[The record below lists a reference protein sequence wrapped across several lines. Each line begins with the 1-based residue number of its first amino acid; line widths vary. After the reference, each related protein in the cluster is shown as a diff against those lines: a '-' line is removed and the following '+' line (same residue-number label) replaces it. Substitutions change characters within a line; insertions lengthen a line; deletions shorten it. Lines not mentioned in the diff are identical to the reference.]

1 MRTTFD
7 GPSEGRMGEPIC
19 TVIAHIEANGRV
31 VDVTWCEGRWLVGD
45 DGVPFARLLAWESAG
60 SLDWVS
66 EETRAWFHAL
76 PEVVGEERHPSAV
89 RARESVEFARQTTT
103 WLVCALVALAGL
115 AFLLVHD
122 GAERAVVL
130 GLLFASALP
139 GFSFRDPKNRRAI
152 ATVACG
158 LGLLVIVAASW
169 AADPRSSEG
178 GAMWL
183 TVAVPAQAFLFSLG
197 VGELVSGLIGRI
209 RHREPAGWVSGLST
223 LVAMAVVVLLYLAP
237 QLLRHR

>member
-1 MRTTFD
+1 MRNTFD

-89 RARESVEFARQTTT
+89 RARESR
-103 WLVCALVALAGL
+103 W
-115 AFLLVHD
+115 
-122 GAERAVVL
+122 R
-130 GLLFASALP
+130 ALP
-139 GFSFRDPKNRRAI
+139 FSWSTTALSARWSSVCFSPQRFRDSRFATLRI
-152 ATVACG
+152 AARSPRSPVG
-158 LGLLVIVAASW
+158 SASW
-169 AADPRSSEG
+169 SSLPRPGRPTRDPRR
-178 GAMWL
+178 
-183 TVAVPAQAFLFSLG
+183 
-197 VGELVSGLIGRI
+197 VGRCG
-209 RHREPAGWVSGLST
+209 
-223 LVAMAVVVLLYLAP
+223 
-237 QLLRHR
+237 